1 MICTTISRPLLALA
15 CLLVC
20 FSASQAQ
27 EVRWRTDYAAAL
39 KESETSGHPLFVDFY
54 TPACVWCQRLDATT
68 FRDPAVASMLNER
81 FVPLKI
87 DGNQT
92 LWLVQALGIQR
103 YPSTVIAAPDGT
115 IRSTHTGYKDASQ
128 MAADLRRI
136 LEETP
141 AVAQSQTP

>member
-1 MICTTISRPLLALA
+1 MIRTTISRPLLVLA
-15 CLLVC
+15 CLLVS
-20 FSASQAQ
+20 FSSLHAQ

-39 KESETSGHPLFVDFY
+39 KESETTGRPLFVDFY

-103 YPSTVIAAPDGT
+103 YPSTVIAAPDST
-115 IRSTHTGYKDASQ
+115 IRSTHTGYVDANQ
-128 MAADLRRI
+128 MAVDLRRI
-136 LEETP
+136 LDETP

>member
-1 MICTTISRPLLALA
+1 MRHTMISRPLLVVVALLA
-15 CLLVC
+15 CLN
-20 FSASQAQ
+20 AAHAQ
-27 EVRWRTDYAAAL
+27 EVHWRTDYAAAL
-39 KESETSGHPLFVDFY
+39 KESETTNRPIFVDFY

-68 FRDPAVASMLNER
+68 FRDPTVASMLNDK

-115 IRSTHTGYKDASQ
+115 IRASHTGYVDAIQLS
-128 MAADLRRI
+128 ADLRRV

>member
-1 MICTTISRPLLALA
+1 MYSTTISRPLLAVVA
-15 CLLVC
+15 LLVC
-20 FSASQAQ
+20 FSVVHAQ
-27 EVRWRTDYAAAL
+27 EVHWRTEYAAAL
-39 KESETSGHPLFVDFY
+39 KESETTHRPLFVDFY
-54 TPACVWCQRLDATT
+54 THDCVWCQRLDATT
-68 FRDPAVASMLNER
+68 FRDPTIAAMLNDK

-103 YPSTVIAAPDGT
+103 YPSTVIAGSDGT
-115 IRSTHTGYKDASQ
+115 IRANHTGYVDALQ
-128 MAADLRRI
+128 MSADLRRV